1 MTWQLYLNMSPDS
14 AVGGAGGFVI
24 PCCQNCRRCKWI
36 VVVFKENG
44 WYLHLKVTLNFEN
57 ALFQGLR

>member
-1 MTWQLYLNMSPDS
+1 MKWQLYLNMSPDS

-36 VVVFKENG
+36 VVLKENG
-44 WYLHLKVTLNFEN
+44 CEVEQVVRSW
-57 ALFQGLR
+57 